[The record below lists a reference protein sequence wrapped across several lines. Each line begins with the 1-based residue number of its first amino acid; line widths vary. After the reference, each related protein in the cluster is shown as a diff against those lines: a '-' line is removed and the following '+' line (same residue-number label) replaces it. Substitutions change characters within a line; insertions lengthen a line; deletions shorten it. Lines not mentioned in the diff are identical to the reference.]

1 VIIPSVGST
10 VSSHSIVVAAEET
23 AATTAEE
30 TAVVVD
36 REVEIIFA
44 FISLCDSSS
53 RGRLPFE
60 RGGVVAVRFAYVALT
75 GSQTRV
81 YISCVSGSFSSS
93 LSTIALLALRVLWSS
108 LSLFARWLLPVLKNN
123 V

>member
-23 AATTAEE
+23 AI
-30 TAVVVD
+30 VVD
-36 REVEIIFA
+36 RGVEIIFS

-60 RGGVVAVRFAYVALT
+60 RGGVVAVRFAYVPLN
-75 GSQTRV
+75 GSPDPGTSRASLLRLV
-81 YISCVSGSFSSS
+81 VSVHNSIACTWRSLVISIVVRSV
-93 LSTIALLALRVLWSS
+93 IV
-108 LSLFARWLLPVLKNN
+108 ARPEE
-123 V
+123 

>member
-23 AATTAEE
+23 AT
-30 TAVVVD
+30 VVD
-36 REVEIIFA
+36 RGVEIIFP

-60 RGGVVAVRFAYVALT
+60 RGGVLTVRFAYVPLSDSSDPGTSRASLV
-75 GSQTRV
+75 RLF
-81 YISCVSGSFSSS
+81 VSVHNSIACTWRS
-93 LSTIALLALRVLWSS
+93 LVIAIVVRSVIV
-108 LSLFARWLLPVLKNN
+108 ARPKE
-123 V
+123 

>member
-1 VIIPSVGST
+1 VVLPSVGSR

-36 REVEIIFA
+36 REVEIIFS
-44 FISLCDSSS
+44 FILLCDSSS

-60 RGGVVAVRFAYVALT
+60 RGGVVAVRFAYVPLN
-75 GSQTRV
+75 GSPDPGTSR
-81 YISCVSGSFSSS
+81 SS
-93 LSTIALLALRVLWSS
+93 LVRLVVSVHNSIACTWRS
-108 LSLFARWLLPVLKNN
+108 LVIFIVVRSVIGARPKE
-123 V
+123 